1 MANKKSPLSKAA
13 QQRVK
18 TYEAKSNQHE
28 SRKGQRRRDNRIAV
42 IAGVSAL
49 ALALGAQLGYATLNP
64 STPSAS
70 SSPDT
75 SDNVLKVPDKA
86 LAEDRTW
93 TGSMTLNDGKVG
105 FELDGKK
112 APQAVANFVTLA
124 KRAYFKGVNCHRVT
138 TEAMYV
144 LQCGDPLGTGSGG
157 PGYNFGPIE
166 NAPADNI
173 YGEGLLAMARRG
185 GDAYSQ
191 GSQFFIVYKDTQL
204 GSDAAGG
211 YTVFGKVTSGLDV
224 VKAIAADGTAD
235 GSGDGQPKNAVIISS
250 VNVK

>member
-1 MANKKSPLSKAA
+1 MAKSKSPLSKAA
-13 QQRVK
+13 QERVR
-18 TYEAKSNQHE
+18 TYEARSNQQE
-28 SRKGQRRRDNRIAV
+28 SRQGVRKRDNRNAV

-49 ALALGAQLGYATLNP
+49 ALALGAQLGYASLNP
-64 STPSAS
+64 ASPSAS
-70 SSPDT
+70 SSADPSENLVT
-75 SDNVLKVPDKA
+75 APDKSF
-86 LAEDRTW
+86 AEDRIW
-93 TGSMTLNDGKVG
+93 SGSMKLNGDAIK

-124 KRAYFKGVNCHRVT
+124 KRSFYTGVNCHRVT

-144 LQCGDPLGTGSGG
+144 LQCGDPAGNGSGG
-157 PGYNFGPIE
+157 PGYTFGPIE

-173 YGEGLLAMARRG
+173 YGEGLIAMARRG
-185 GDAYSQ
+185 GDANTQ

-211 YTVFGKVTSGLDV
+211 YTVFGKVTSGIEV
-224 VKAIAADGTAD
+224 VKQIAAAGTED
-235 GSGDGQPKNAVIISS
+235 GSGDGKPKKAVTLSA

>member
-18 TYEAKSNQHE
+18 TYEAKSNQQE

-42 IAGVSAL
+42 IAGASFL

-64 STPSAS
+64 ATPIAS
-70 SSPDT
+70 PSEDPTVPVS
-75 SDNVLKVPDKA
+75 KVPDKSF
-86 LAEDRTW
+86 AENRTW
-93 TGSMTLNDGKVG
+93 TGTMKLNDAAVG

-124 KRAYFKGVNCHRVT
+124 QRAYFKGVNCHRVT

-144 LQCGDPLGTGSGG
+144 LQCGDPKGDGTGG
-157 PGYNFGPIE
+157 PGYNFGPVE
-166 NAPADNI
+166 NAPDDNV

-185 GDAYSQ
+185 GDANSH
-191 GSQFFIVYKDTQL
+191 GSQFFIVYKDTTL
-204 GSDAAGG
+204 GSDSAGG
-211 YTVFGKVTSGLDV
+211 YTVFGKVTSGLEV
-224 VKAIAADGTAD
+224 VKAIAAEGTAD
-235 GSGDGQPKNAVIISS
+235 GSGDGKPKNAVTIST